1 MARRKNNKRRLF
13 RGILL
18 IGTGAGAVAFI
29 RGKLAGGDQGAQAQ
43 SHQDAAR
50 PTGQE
55 QRPMQPA
62 PVRPAEATGE
72 GTGSETVD
80 EDSLTKWIPDD
91 AVKPDTSI
99 DDPLVKEE
107 TEKAA
112 AEAGAVGG
120 NVQQMAADE
129 PGFPSDPE
137 MRPVEEGAGNDAE
150 TAEQVDAE
158 LGGNRETK

>member
-1 MARRKNNKRRLF
+1 MARRKNKKRRLF
-13 RGILL
+13 RGALL
-18 IGTGAGAVAFI
+18 IGAGAGAVAFV
-29 RGKLAGGDQGAQAQ
+29 RGKLAGDGTQPQ
-43 SHQDAAR
+43 SYQDAAR

-55 QRPMQPA
+55 QRPMPPA

-80 EDSLTKWIPDD
+80 EDTLTKWIPDD
-91 AVKPDTSI
+91 AVKPDTST
-99 DDPLVKEE
+99 DDPLVKEQ

-120 NVQQMAADE
+120 NVQEMAAEE

-137 MRPVEEGAGNDAE
+137 MRPVQEGAGDDPE